1 MKKVVALLIAVM
13 MMASLSVMAFAD
25 TSSDGRVYRQN
36 SQEVAS
42 ISVDPPATSG
52 QEIRVDDNE
61 DNNDILNQLSNGS
74 DGSEKLAND
83 QRAPYVFNVGVYDTT
98 TQNMAN
104 GPYPTVTLRNV
115 SIPGGYSFEYVLY
128 YDGSKWVRGT
138 STGGITGIMPTPT
151 TLVLTNHLPDT
162 TWNTTNGP
170 VTYPG
175 YKGVP
180 IAVVVSATGTGD
192 TPVTP
197 VSPQTGEMTT
207 AAYLLGA
214 AVMAVACAAFVVKSR
229 KAA

>member
-1 MKKVVALLIAVM
+1 MKRVVALLIAVM

-42 ISVDPPATSG
+42 IGVDTPAPSG

-61 DNNDILNQLSNGS
+61 DSNDILNQLINGS
-74 DGSEKLAND
+74 NGSEKLDND
-83 QRAPYVFNVGVYDTT
+83 QKVPYVFNVGVYDTA
-98 TQNMAN
+98 TQDMAG

-115 SIPGGYSFEYVLY
+115 SIPWGYSFEYVLY

-151 TLVLTNHLPDT
+151 TLELTNHLPDT
-162 TWNTTNGP
+162 TWNTNNGP

-180 IAVVVSATGTGD
+180 IAVVVSANGTGD

-197 VSPQTGEMTT
+197 VSPQTGEMTA